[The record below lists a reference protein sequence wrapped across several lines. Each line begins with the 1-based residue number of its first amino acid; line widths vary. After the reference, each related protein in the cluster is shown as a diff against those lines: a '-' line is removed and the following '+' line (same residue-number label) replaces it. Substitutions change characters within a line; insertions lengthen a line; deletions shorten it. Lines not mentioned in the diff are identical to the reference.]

1 MSRFEIVPMAQ
12 EHLDALAELDA
23 LCFSDPWTREGLK
36 AELTS
41 DTACFAVALSDGR
54 AAGCAGMHC
63 VCGECYIDKVAVHPD
78 FRRQGI
84 AQALVQSLCDY
95 AIEQNG
101 EFITLEVRQS
111 NAPAIALYK
120 KLGFEPVG
128 VRPDF
133 YSGPKE
139 DALLMTITFAP
150 AERKGG
156 SAAPPPHWR
165 AVARNRKVEQKDFY
179 NCNKGEN

>member
-1 MSRFEIVPMAQ
+1 MSRIEIVPMAE

-23 LCFSDPWTREGLK
+23 LCFADPWTREGLK

-41 DTACFAVALSDGR
+41 DTARFAVAVLDGR

-63 VCGECYIDKVAVHPD
+63 ICGECYIDKVAVHPE

-84 AQALVQSLCDY
+84 AQALVQYLIDY

-111 NAPAIALYK
+111 NAPAIALYN
-120 KLGFEPVG
+120 KLGFNPVG
-128 VRPDF
+128 MRPGF
-133 YSGPKE
+133 YSEPKE
-139 DALLMTITFAP
+139 DALLMTRWFET
-150 AERKGG
+150 G
-156 SAAPPPHWR
+156 
-165 AVARNRKVEQKDFY
+165 
-179 NCNKGEN
+179 